1 MLSCDTDSC
10 GWGGACHH
18 GSKVDVYPDGTILC
32 FVTGIE
38 LGQGLYT
45 KCAQI
50 AALTLGLEDTSLIE
64 IMRTDTAMTPE
75 GGGTYGSM
83 GSGSNAYGMELA
95 CKALKAKLETVDRTV
110 SLATGASEVMT
121 GTMTNAQWVAL
132 VNKALQAGVD
142 LSVKSWGEP
151 ANARCPTSFLC
162 LHAHLSAPRVNREVC
177 TREHEPDVIVQMT
190 PARPLQITTSRC
202 LEMGMARASL
212 RSNWMS

>member
-1 MLSCDTDSC
+1 MCYLADADSC

-18 GSKVDVYPDGTILC
+18 GSKVDVYPDGIILC

-64 IMRTDTAMTPE
+64 VMRTDTAMTPE

-95 CKALKAKLETVDRTV
+95 CKALKAKLQTVDRSV
-110 SLATGASEVMT
+110 SLATGAPEVLT
-121 GTMTNAQWVAL
+121 SATMTNAQWFEL
-132 VNKALQAGVD
+132 VSKALQAGVD
-142 LSVKSWGEP
+142 LSVKSWGE
-151 ANARCPTSFLC
+151 R
-162 LHAHLSAPRVNREVC
+162 LHV
-177 TREHEPDVIVQMT
+177 
-190 PARPLQITTSRC
+190 
-202 LEMGMARASL
+202 
-212 RSNWMS
+212 